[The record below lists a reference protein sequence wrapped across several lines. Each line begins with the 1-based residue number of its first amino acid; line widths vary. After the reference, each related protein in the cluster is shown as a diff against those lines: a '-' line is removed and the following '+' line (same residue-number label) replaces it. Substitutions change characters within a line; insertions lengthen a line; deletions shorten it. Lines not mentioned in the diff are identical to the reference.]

1 MFKNISSDIA
11 FLLVRKRI
19 VDNEK
24 RKIYEYGAEIT
35 LLNTL
40 NIVIPFVVSLIFG
53 TMIHFVT
60 FVLVFIPLRICI
72 GGYHSKKSE
81 HCVIIPTILYVL
93 SVLLPTLLPSSLKM
107 LILATLFV
115 LSVLAILL
123 CAPVEN
129 KNNTLCKKSKKMN
142 RLFSLVLI
150 STDSIALVITCV
162 VARNIATSI
171 MTFVI
176 LAGFLMFIGD
186 LNKNYN

>member
-19 VDNEK
+19 IDNEK

-35 LLNTL
+35 LLNML
-40 NIVIPFVVSLIFG
+40 NIIIPFVVSLIFG
-53 TMIHFVT
+53 TLIHFVI

-81 HCVIIPTILYVL
+81 HCVIISTLLYVL
-93 SVLLPTLLPSSLKM
+93 SVLLPTLLPSSLKTF
-107 LILATLFV
+107 ILATLFV

-123 CAPVEN
+123 YAPVEN
-129 KNNTLCKKSKKMN
+129 KNNTLCKKNKKMN
-142 RLFSLVLI
+142 RLFSLVLV

-176 LAGFLMFIGD
+176 LASSLMIIGG
-186 LNKNYN
+186 LKTLK